1 MQFDLRTMAEHMGGV
16 AWGVVIVLAIMS
28 IYSIGVMI
36 ERYYTYSQ
44 PPSNPASTPPRSPGS

>member
-44 PPSNPASTPPRSPGS
+44 ATKQSRKYAP